1 MSSHFTSTR
10 TALRATALVG
20 LAVAGGFLLVS
31 CTSAPKPT
39 PEPAVAVSD
48 TTLAPGLV
56 NLSRSG
62 DTYFAGFPT
71 AEGLRAM
78 HAAGVRRIISLRTN
92 DEVLRARQFDE
103 RALAEELGIELVVIP
118 VTPSSFSPA
127 DVDRFAE
134 AYDSA
139 ETPILVH
146 CGSSNT
152 VGGMWAAYLARKRGL
167 TDADAL
173 AAGRAAGLKNPEMTA
188 AAERVIA
195 APR

>member
-1 MSSHFTSTR
+1 MTTNSTISPR
-10 TALRATALVG
+10 IACG
-20 LAVAGGFLLVS
+20 LLGILISGLLPLS
-31 CTSAPKPT
+31 CASAPKPAVQ
-39 PEPAVAVSD
+39 PAVAVAEPP
-48 TTLAPGLV
+48 LAGAFV
-56 NLSRSG
+56 NLSRAG

-92 DEVLRARQFDE
+92 DEVMKARQFDE

-118 VTPSSFSPA
+118 VTPASFSAA

-134 AYDSA
+134 AYESSS
-139 ETPILVH
+139 TPILLH

-152 VGGMWAAYLARKRGL
+152 IGGMWAAYLARKRGYS
-167 TDADAL
+167 DAEAL

-195 APR
+195 APH